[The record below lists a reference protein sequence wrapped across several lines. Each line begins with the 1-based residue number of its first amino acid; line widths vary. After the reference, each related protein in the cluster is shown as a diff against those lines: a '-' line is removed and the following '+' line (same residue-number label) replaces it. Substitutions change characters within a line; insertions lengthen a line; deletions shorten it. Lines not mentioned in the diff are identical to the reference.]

1 MCWPGKMTNALLL
14 VCLGLASAALL
25 CAQAPGKAS
34 AAAADVA
41 RGKKVFAARCAV
53 CHYADSRAK
62 KIGPGLK
69 DLSRGGRYADGK
81 PVDDASLRQWIE
93 KGGKDMPGFKSSL
106 NADQVR
112 DLVAYLKTL

>member
-25 CAQAPGKAS
+25 CAQGPAKAS

-53 CHYADSRAK
+53 CHYAGSRAK

-69 DLSRGGRYADGK
+69 DLSRRGRYADGQ